1 MTVKP
6 TNVAAWLKKGS
17 SNLKVGSAPYTAPA
31 KGQLVVKTH
40 AIALNPIDYSIPVI
54 AGIAFPWIKYPFVM
68 GTDISGT
75 VVEVGEDVT
84 RFHVGDRVV
93 AMAQSYD
100 KESTGAPEGAFQKYV
115 VVRETFSS
123 AIPENMSFADASVIP
138 LASQT
143 AFTGLFGKQYCA
155 LKYPTVPR
163 KSNGESFLVWG
174 GSTSVGCNAIQL
186 AVAAGYEVI
195 TTASPKNFDMVK
207 SLGASHVF
215 DYRSATVRN
224 DIIAVLK
231 DTKCAGA
238 IAIGQSSEAPC
249 IDIIAAVP
257 SSTGRKF
264 VAQASTPGGPPTKGG
279 LGMVGFVFNLQV
291 TNASLAVRS
300 KVRGV
305 SSKFIISE
313 ASDVHFWD
321 VLHKDFLPAALAQGS
336 FKPAPAADIHGKG
349 LEAISGGLEKLKSGV
364 SAKKLVITL
373 E

>member
-1 MTVKP
+1 MTARP
-6 TNVAAWLKKGS
+6 SNAAAWLKKGS
-17 SNLKVGSAPYTAPA
+17 SKLEVGSAPYTTPA

-40 AIALNPIDYSIPVI
+40 AIALNPIDYSIPII
-54 AGIAFPWIKYPFVM
+54 AGLAFPWIKYPFIM
-68 GTDISGT
+68 GTDMSGT
-75 VVEVGEDVT
+75 VVEVGEGVT
-84 RFHVGDRVV
+84 RFQVGDRIV
-93 AMAQSYD
+93 AMSQSYD
-100 KESTGAPEGAFQKYV
+100 KDSTGAAEGAFQNYV
-115 VVRETFSS
+115 VIQETFCS
-123 AIPENMSFADASVIP
+123 AIPDSMSFADASVIP

-155 LKYPTVPR
+155 LQYPTVPR
-163 KSNGESFLVWG
+163 RSNGQAFLVWG

-186 AVAAGYEVI
+186 AVAAGYDVI
-195 TTASPKNFDMVK
+195 TTASPKNFDLVK
-207 SLGASHVF
+207 SLGASHAF
-215 DYRSATVRN
+215 DYRSASVKN

-238 IAIGQSSEAPC
+238 IAIGQDSEAPC
-249 IDIIAAVP
+249 IDIVAAVP

-279 LGMVGFVFNLQV
+279 LAMVGFVFNLQV

-305 SSKFIISE
+305 SSKFIISD
-313 ASDVHFWD
+313 ASDVPFWD

-336 FKPAPAADIHGKG
+336 FKPAPTAEIYGTG
-349 LEAISGGLEKLKSGV
+349 LESIYDGMEKLKLGV
-364 SAKKLVITL
+364 SAKKLVIAL

>member
-1 MTVKP
+1 MTGKSS
-6 TNVAAWLKKGS
+6 NVAAWLKKGS
-17 SNLKVGSAPYTAPA
+17 SNLEVGSAPYTSPT
-31 KGQLVVKTH
+31 KGQIVVKTN
-40 AIALNPIDYSIPVI
+40 AIALNPIDYAIPII

-68 GTDISGT
+68 GTDISGS

-100 KESTGAPEGAFQKYV
+100 KGSIGAPEGAFQNYV
-115 VVRETFSS
+115 VIQETFCS
-123 AIPENMSFADASVIP
+123 AIPDDMSFADASVIP

-155 LKYPTVPR
+155 LQYPTVPR
-163 KSNGESFLVWG
+163 KANGESFLVWG

-195 TTASPKNFDMVK
+195 ATASPKNFDMVK

-215 DYRSATVRN
+215 DYRSTTVRN
-224 DIIAVLK
+224 DIIAVLQ

-238 IAIGQSSEAPC
+238 IAIGQGSEAPC

-279 LGMVGFVFNLQV
+279 LAMVGFVFNLQL

-305 SSKFIISE
+305 SSKFIVSD
-313 ASDVHFWD
+313 ASDVPFWD
-321 VLHKDFLPAALAQGS
+321 VLHKEFLPAALAQGS
-336 FKPAPAADIHGKG
+336 FKPAPAAEIHGTG
-349 LEAISGGLEKLKSGV
+349 LEAISDGLEKLKLGV
-364 SAKKLVITL
+364 SAKKLVIAL